1 MNTDGVPACRA
12 SPWMDS
18 NTSLTANVSDM
29 IGRAALAG
37 LIHLHAN
44 KPHARAGQQARP
56 DLHDEIRS
64 DVLGSGI
71 ERHGNHAGV
80 DNPESIE
87 HRVVLP
93 DQHAVVPGV
102 LQPLT

>member
-29 IGRAALAG
+29 VGRAALAG
-37 LIHLHAN
+37 LTHLHAN
-44 KPHARAGQQARP
+44 KPHRRADQQVRP
-56 DLHDEIRS
+56 DLRDEIRS

-71 ERHGNHAGV
+71 ERYRNHAGV
-80 DNPESIE
+80 DGLQRFE

-93 DQHAVVPGV
+93 DQHAVIPGV
-102 LQPLT
+102 L